1 MLHGAFRTAG
11 ERATCRNVG
20 HGDISGI
27 RKVRDTLRSTSNWR
41 SVWGCVFYLFIIPV
55 TLKHADI
62 SYTWRNECKIRSVT
76 HSACGDVETT
86 CRYTKGKSI
95 TQIMLFPVVL
105 KGSRKDRYIE
115 QHNCI
120 AVIRVSSHIHARV
133 NIQQPR
139 LFWAVDRASFSKLW
153 ASIW

>member
-11 ERATCRNVG
+11 ERVTCRNVG

-55 TLKHADI
+55 TLNHADI
-62 SYTWRNECKIRSVT
+62 SSTCCNECIIRSVI

-105 KGSRKDRYIE
+105 KGSRRGSYIE
-115 QHNCI
+115 QYNCI
-120 AVIRVSSHIHARV
+120 GVIRVSSHIHARV

-139 LFWAVDRASFSKLW
+139 LFWAVDRASFRTLRTN
-153 ASIW
+153 IW